1 MKKIL
6 LKTLCLLLLAPFAF
20 TGCASRIYA
29 DQGKSDIDAKTQDSV
44 IDPDDLPEPLL
55 DLSVVDQ
62 YGKSIAKVR
71 ASDIGM
77 ITPYG
82 MFYKVNN
89 EYHLLRTENNNNEDV
104 TLAAFDDIS
113 YETEYAR
120 TILGG
125 KLYTLAVSGDLMGS
139 DPFTQWLLEF
149 DLKNGTAERYKIS
162 ENGFPYSSL
171 TSIGDK
177 IILFF
182 HDQKD
187 VLNDRIIEF
196 DPATGKTSDIMTY
209 YLDNNLKGDSVRS
222 LCSDKDNL
230 YILRIKF
237 NGNTDISMYID
248 VFDKEYK
255 KVRELDITDIAKEG
269 AAQCISTEDPG
280 ELANEFSQHISGF
293 RIIDGKY
300 LYYQNFSVS
309 RFILDLEKGSVL
321 YSIPEPFMCAPGDG
335 ELMFYTIMSIEELK
349 TIDPYA
355 VYRFDKGTLK
365 KDPTITVNDGQ
376 IIVSA
381 TSSSDGKYMVTVADQ
396 DQKDYTN
403 IIYVN

>member
-6 LKTLCLLLLAPFAF
+6 LKSLCLLLLAPFAF
-20 TGCASRIYA
+20 TGCASRLYA
-29 DQGKSDIDAKTQDSV
+29 DQGKADNISKTEDTV
-44 IDPDDLPEPLL
+44 PDTEDLPETLL
-55 DLSVVDQ
+55 DLSVLDQ
-62 YGKSIAKVR
+62 YGSPIAKVQ

-82 MFYKVNN
+82 MFYKVYN
-89 EYHLLRTENNNNEDV
+89 EYHIVRTEKNNNEDV

-125 KLYTLAVSGDLMGS
+125 KLYTLAISGDLMGNN
-139 DPFTQWLLEF
+139 PFTQWLLEF
-149 DLKNGTAERYKIS
+149 DLKNGKTERYKIS
-162 ENGFPYSSL
+162 DNGFPYSSL
-171 TSIGDK
+171 TAIGNK

-196 DPATGKTSDIMTY
+196 DPASGKTTDIITY
-209 YLDNNLKGDSVRS
+209 YLDNDLKGDTVRS
-222 LCSDKDNL
+222 IYSDNDNL

-237 NGNTDISMYID
+237 NSSSDISMYVD

-255 KVRELDITDIAKEG
+255 KIREFDITDIAKEG
-269 AAQCISTEDPG
+269 AAQCMSTEAP
-280 ELANEFSQHISGF
+280 EEIANEFSQHISGF
-293 RIIDGKY
+293 RILDGRY

-309 RFILDLEKGSVL
+309 RFILDLEKGSLL
-321 YSIPEPFMCAPGDG
+321 YAIPEPFMSTPGDG

-381 TSSSDGKYMVTVADQ
+381 SSSSDGKYMVTVADQ